1 MQQAQQKILLVDD
14 EDGIRFTLGTLLKKE
29 GYLVDVAAD
38 LSAARSFLQDSR
50 YDLVFSDIMLEG
62 ESGLDLLREIKG
74 SAQDAQVVMFTG
86 SPQVESAAEAVRLGA
101 FDYIYQA
108 GALRNAYCRHT
119 ARPGYEGAQ

>member
-1 MQQAQQKILLVDD
+1 VPMQQAQQKILLVDD
-14 EDGIRFTLGTLLKKE
+14 EEGIRFTLGTLLKKE
-29 GYLVDVAAD
+29 GYLVDVAAN
-38 LSAARSFLQDSR
+38 LAVARSFLQDTR

-86 SPQVESAAEAVRLGA
+86 FPQVESAAEAVRLGA
-101 FDYIYQA
+101 CS
-108 GALRNAYCRHT
+108 LRNADCRST